1 MSDKKKVLFLCT
13 GNSCRSQMAEGFARH
28 FHSEIMDVFSAGV
41 ESHGMNPFAVKV
53 MAESAVDI
61 SSQRSKLIDE
71 FEQITFDLVIT
82 VCDSAREACPFFP
95 GPTVHHSFPDP
106 PALAAE
112 VKTAGGSEGDVF
124 DCYRRVRDEIS
135 EFIQT
140 KLINLIIVNSGQE
153 AQP

>member
-1 MSDKKKVLFLCT
+1 MIEKKKVLFLCT

-41 ESHGMNPFAVKV
+41 ESHGMNPFVVKV
-53 MAESAVDI
+53 MAESQVDI

-71 FEQITFDLVIT
+71 FEGVSFDLVIT

-95 GPTVHHSFPDP
+95 GPVVHHSFPDP

-112 VKTAGGSEGDVF
+112 VKAAGGSEEDVF

-135 EFIQT
+135 EFTRT
-140 KLINLIIVNSGQE
+140 KLIDILNVKS
-153 AQP
+153 